1 MDKIHTNSFEMSAIS
16 IMDEYITGIL
26 NGKYED
32 DRIFSPLTNLLIRFV
47 ISKYMILTMKEDV
60 ITKPKNST
68 YNNTLLFSN
77 IEKIALAV
85 TDKNLDGTYDMNGK
99 IFIDPNTVVAY
110 VRNKL
115 AHGDYE
121 LSDDYR
127 YIIFAPEGERVPVE
141 VLRIEYLGE
150 TIASA
155 FGEYR
160 SSNKYSRGMVLTP
173 GYKPINKVLKPLSDV
188 DLNTLLNESKIL
200 KFELTSKDEVIS
212 KKDFEIFDSIIENIK
227 TKPTKSTI
235 NDVIEYYKN
244 FIRDLSNKELFNSRL
259 DMTFVEIPYEEK
271 EYIKMV
277 FRKLKGY
284 DINYF
289 DSLKELTSL
298 ILRTSL
304 SKYNNFYTNLETV
317 KLLKIFRYAYNT
329 KTSDIRRIINDLSI
343 VNEKVIC
350 NGIFNIEYDH
360 IALTQILKLMTIS
373 CLFENNDVQ
382 YDLIT
387 LLGKYPKTF
396 IIKDTREDELIQKIY
411 SASDRISENKK
422 NITSKRVQISNIEA
436 STMEQEKKD
445 KIIKELHD
453 FIKEVEKTKK
463 NNITEM
469 KKNKKELDKL
479 QNSKKDNK
487 DYYYNKYLIEYI
499 RNSICHGNVDIIPAG
514 TIDETIIRFRD
525 YDKDELVFEYE
536 LTVLDIKKIISANVL
551 KLEVIGIVNSVNKK
565 HL

>member
-1 MDKIHTNSFEMSAIS
+1 M
-16 IMDEYITGIL
+16 
-26 NGKYED
+26 
-32 DRIFSPLTNLLIRFV
+32 
-47 ISKYMILTMKEDV
+47 
-60 ITKPKNST
+60 
-68 YNNTLLFSN
+68 TL
-77 IEKIALAV
+77 
-85 TDKNLDGTYDMNGK
+85 
-99 IFIDPNTVVAY
+99 
-110 VRNKL
+110 
-115 AHGDYE
+115 
-121 LSDDYR
+121 
-127 YIIFAPEGERVPVE
+127 
-141 VLRIEYLGE
+141 
-150 TIASA
+150 
-155 FGEYR
+155 
-160 SSNKYSRGMVLTP
+160 
-173 GYKPINKVLKPLSDV
+173 
-188 DLNTLLNESKIL
+188 
-200 KFELTSKDEVIS
+200 
-212 KKDFEIFDSIIENIK
+212 
-227 TKPTKSTI
+227 
-235 NDVIEYYKN
+235 
-244 FIRDLSNKELFNSRL
+244 
-259 DMTFVEIPYEEK
+259 VEIPYEEK

-360 IALTQILKLMTIS
+360 IALTQVLKLMTIS

-387 LLGKYPKTF
+387 LLEKYPKTF

-487 DYYYNKYLIEYI
+487 DY
-499 RNSICHGNVDIIPAG
+499 
-514 TIDETIIRFRD
+514 
-525 YDKDELVFEYE
+525 
-536 LTVLDIKKIISANVL
+536 
-551 KLEVIGIVNSVNKK
+551 
-565 HL
+565 